1 MAEGEGMSDAVPDP
15 EIDAL
20 REEILRAALPHVPFD
35 GWTMATLSAGARA
48 AGMDPADAVR
58 AFPRGPVEAIA
69 FHSRLA
75 DLRMV
80 EEIER
85 RDLAVLK
92 IRERIAAAV
101 RIRLEQNDA
110 DRGAVRPGLPLPSMP
125 QSGPTAA
132 KLLYRTVDATWC
144 TYGATAYDSTVYP
157 RRVHRTGNHSATL
170 HNR

>member
-20 REEILRAALPHVPFD
+20 REESLRAALPHVPLD

-48 AGMDPADAVR
+48 AGMDPADALR
-58 AFPRGPVEAIA
+58 AFPRGPVAAIA

-85 RDLAVLK
+85 RDLAVLQL
-92 IRERIAAAV
+92 RERIAVAA
-101 RIRLEQNDA
+101 RIRLEQYA
-110 DRGAVRPGLPLPSMP
+110 AGREAGGRGTSVLSVAP
-125 QSGPTAA
+125 
-132 KLLYRTVDATWC
+132 D
-144 TYGATAYDSTVYP
+144 
-157 RRVHRTGNHSATL
+157 
-170 HNR
+170 